1 MENQR
6 LRDMIWNF
14 TPAKKFPFIWPEYL
28 AIVLFFL
35 SLSSILFKVNLYLV
49 SFTKETK
56 LKIVQCDWPS
66 VWECQPSE
74 LWSQRLQ
81 DISTRD
87 ISTPNFSTM
96 NFSIMNTYFN
106 QELFKNEY
114 FNHELFNHEHYN
126 PEVFNHEHFNPRQL
140 FIVKSGVE
148 PWGSKVWEWSCRLK
162 SEC

>member
-1 MENQR
+1 MENWR

-14 TPAKKFPFIWPEYL
+14 TPALKFAFIWPEYL
-28 AIVLFFL
+28 AIVLIFL
-35 SLSSILFKVNLYLV
+35 ISQFNPFW
-49 SFTKETK
+49 SFSKSTCKETK

-81 DISTRD
+81 DIST
-87 ISTPNFSTM
+87 PNFSTR

-106 QELFKNEY
+106 QELFNHEY

-126 PEVFNHEHFNPRQL
+126 PEIFNHEHFNPRQL

-148 PWGSKVWEWSCRLK
+148 PWGSKEWSCRLK
-162 SEC
+162 SECWKCS